1 MDELLFNP
9 DGPALSV
16 LAATP
21 SEVAN
26 LTMAWT
32 ATQPQWDILRVR
44 GNKSRDQASFFDELA
59 AALQFPYYFCENRNA
74 LWDCITELSWL
85 RGASFL
91 IVFDLAQ
98 HLLSESDEDFRF
110 LVRTLADARGSWRA
124 VTTDFGEGDQRPI
137 AFHSVFAC
145 EPDAIDA
152 LTQRMTAAGAVF
164 VRLVPEPGIAQSPSE
179 VWPPRSQ
186 GE

>member
-21 SEVAN
+21 FAVAN

-32 ATQPQWDILRVR
+32 DAQPQWDILRVR
-44 GNKSRDQASFFDELA
+44 GNKSRDKPTFFDEMA
-59 AALQFPYYFCENRNA
+59 AALQFPYYFGQNWSA
-74 LWDCITELSWL
+74 VWDCITELSWL

-145 EPDAIDA
+145 EPDAVDA

-179 VWPPRSQ
+179 VWPTRSQ